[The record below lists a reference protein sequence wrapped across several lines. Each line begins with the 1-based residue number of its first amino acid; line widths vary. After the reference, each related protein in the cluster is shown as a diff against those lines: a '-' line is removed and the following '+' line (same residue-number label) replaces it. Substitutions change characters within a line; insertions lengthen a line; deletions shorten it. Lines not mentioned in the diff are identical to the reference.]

1 MRCLVCFDVKKE
13 DAELKEGHKGVGVCG
28 QESGDYTYVY
38 DGNFFGTVEAQ
49 GSDSFWFMEDSKNDW
64 DIDSGY
70 IGLTSELTWYDDYD
84 VEALFVSEP
93 LDVNSNSPKNLG
105 IRKGETYWKCYI
117 GEHDKIDSASPFE
130 TDISLSKFTTDIPR
144 RIDTSAIEDS
154 ASKLVIGLAAVIA
167 LLI

>member
-1 MRCLVCFDVKKE
+1 M
-13 DAELKEGHKGVGVCG
+13 
-28 QESGDYTYVY
+28 T
-38 DGNFFGTVEAQ
+38 
-49 GSDSFWFMEDSKNDW
+49 SD
-64 DIDSGY
+64 
-70 IGLTSELTWYDDYD
+70 LTWGGPTDIF
-84 VEALFVSEP
+84 ATFISEP

-105 IRKGETYWKCYI
+105 IRKGETYWKCFI